1 MSSCLTHVLQEQDGL
16 CLTVLRIPG
25 LRYCW
30 LLMGIEPLTL
40 SVPTAGMTQMNALA
54 QSGEPLDAGHLHSLL
69 GDSCPINV
77 TTFVASAGS
86 FRKEAKN
93 GGFLLPGVRQID

>member
-1 MSSCLTHVLQEQDGL
+1 MPHCSKNSWIEIL
-16 CLTVLRIPG
+16 
-25 LRYCW
+25 